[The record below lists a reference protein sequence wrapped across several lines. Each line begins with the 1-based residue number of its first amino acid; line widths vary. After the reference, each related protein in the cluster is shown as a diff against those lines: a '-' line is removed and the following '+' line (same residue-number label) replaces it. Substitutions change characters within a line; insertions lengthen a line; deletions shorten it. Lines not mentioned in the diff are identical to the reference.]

1 MQEFLKALQRRIK
14 TAFLFVTH
22 DQEEA
27 ITMSDRIVVM
37 RLGAIEQVGTPQE
50 IYWRPRT
57 AFVAGF
63 FGDNNLIEVEAEP
76 RANGLARIAGPLGN
90 MDVPAA
96 PDATGRCLL
105 ALRPESL
112 TLQDGEAGG
121 DVRVIVGEAADLVF
135 TGGTSRLMVRIA
147 ALPDQP
153 LRVQLTSRPGG
164 NAPAPGSP
172 VRIGFRPSEA
182 AVVPA

>member
-1 MQEFLKALQRRIK
+1 M
-14 TAFLFVTH
+14 
-22 DQEEA
+22 
-27 ITMSDRIVVM
+27 
-37 RLGAIEQVGTPQE
+37 
-50 IYWRPRT
+50 
-57 AFVAGF
+57 
-63 FGDNNLIEVEAEP
+63 
-76 RANGLARIAGPLGN
+76 
-90 MDVPAA
+90 
-96 PDATGRCLL
+96 
-105 ALRPESL
+105 
-112 TLQDGEAGG
+112 
-121 DVRVIVGEAADLVF
+121 IVGEAADLVF